1 MTEDDYYSYGSD
13 KLNDGRQRYPDVAAE
28 ADFNSNDSSSDNDE
42 GFPVYE
48 SSDTEEPQAGE
59 FIIAC
64 TSVSRTPS
72 SSADDS
78 DDCVVRMSSF
88 VYFCDFY

>member
-1 MTEDDYYSYGSD
+1 MAEDDYYSYGSD
-13 KLNDGRQRYPDVAAE
+13 KLKDGRQRYPDDHDVASEAE
-28 ADFNSNDSSSDNDE
+28 FNSNDGSDNDE
-42 GFPVYE
+42 EDLPAYE
-48 SSDTEEPQAGE
+48 LPDTEEPQAGPW
-59 FIIAC
+59 
-64 TSVSRTPS
+64 TSVSRAPS